1 MASSGRKEE
10 KPWKMKSEDATSV
23 SQSFV
28 CVSCVAPSGKKGSW
42 TYFKKKTRDA
52 SKRRGGGKL
61 QTPIWLQPVDRITSF
76 SFSFY
81 WTLLYILL
89 LLLLYAHQFIDRL
102 SFWQVWDLTVE
113 SLRGGGG
120 FHHLWPMTQLPR
132 HRNIFWIRD
141 PDWLLCNHCKSSNP
155 FCVIDVLVPCRSVV
169 AESNIPGALT
179 DNIHLLTEMS

>member
-113 SLRGGGG
+113 SLRGGGFTTCG
-120 FHHLWPMTQLPR
+120 PW
-132 HRNIFWIRD
+132 RNCHGIGTFSESAIPID
-141 PDWLLCNHCKSSNP
+141 CYVIIANLL
-155 FCVIDVLVPCRSVV
+155 IRSV
-169 AESNIPGALT
+169 
-179 DNIHLLTEMS
+179 LLTSWFHVGQWWLKVIFPAR